1 MTTLTSIIFFL
12 TWFPR
17 APKPRRPARDEANGR
32 IIAAFSTKTA
42 FTFTTST
49 TTVPYTCISG
59 ALPTAVCTKR
69 RLRRTVPI
77 GDLRAGAEYVLLLF
91 PPSLIFSFYLFS
103 FLFVFFFDF
112 SFYLFFTFFAIV
124 LCVSFISFQC
134 DSSFD
139 IVMVIKNLRNWLI
152 VMKEHYEVLFLF
164 L

>member
-1 MTTLTSIIFFL
+1 MGLVNYDNTYLHHLFSHVISSCVPAT
-12 TWFPR
+12 
-17 APKPRRPARDEANGR
+17 PKPRRPARDEANGR

-91 PPSLIFSFYLFS
+91 SPSLIFSFYLFS

-112 SFYLFFTFFAIV
+112 SFYLFSRFLPLSYVFHLYYFNVIQ
-124 LCVSFISFQC
+124 VST
-134 DSSFD
+134 
-139 IVMVIKNLRNWLI
+139 
-152 VMKEHYEVLFLF
+152 
-164 L
+164 